1 MREREAQIVTAH
13 GHMATHVVF
22 PRSAARLPAVVLFMD
37 APGIREE
44 LLAAA
49 RRIARAGFYCAV
61 PDLYY
66 RYGRIRLDLTRRT
79 EAHAEVYRAL
89 SAGLGNGM
97 VASDTASLLAFLG
110 GESQVREGPVGCL
123 GFSIGGRFA
132 VQAAG
137 LFPNQVLAAAAV
149 CGTGIVT
156 DKDDSPH
163 TTLRRAQAELLFE
176 FAEHD
181 AQVPAQVIPSLKT
194 VLDGAAKRYGI
205 NVEPGTS
212 HGYTFPMR
220 PVYHAVGAENTWRRV
235 LDLFARA
242 FKPEAHL
249 NLTGR

>member
-1 MREREAQIVTAH
+1 MREREARIVTAH
-13 GHMATHVVF
+13 GHMATHLIV
-22 PRSAARLPAVVLFMD
+22 PRSATRLPAVVLFMD

-44 LLAAA
+44 LLSAA

-79 EAHAEVYRAL
+79 EAHADVYRAL

-97 VASDTASLLAFLG
+97 VASDTASLLAFLAG
-110 GESQVREGPVGCL
+110 DARVREGPVACL

-137 LFPNQVLAAAAV
+137 LFPNQVVAAAAV
-149 CGTGIVT
+149 CGTGMVT

-163 TTLRRAQAELLFE
+163 GVLSRAQAELLFE

-181 AQVPAQVIPSLKT
+181 PQIAATTIASLQAA
-194 VLDGAAKRYGI
+194 LDRAGKAYAI
-205 NVEPGTS
+205 NVAPGTS

-220 PVYHAVGAENTWRRV
+220 PTYHAVAAENSWCRI
-235 LDLFARA
+235 LELFARA
-242 FKPEAHL
+242 FSADAA
-249 NLTGR
+249 R

>member
-97 VASDTASLLAFLG
+97 VASDTASLLAFLAS
-110 GESQVREGPVGCL
+110 ESQVREGPVGCL

-132 VQAAG
+132 MQSAG
-137 LFPNQVLAAAAV
+137 VFPNQVRAAAAV
-149 CGTGIVT
+149 CGTGMVT
-156 DKDDSPH
+156 DEDDSPH
-163 TTLRRAQAELLFE
+163 SALSRAQADLLFE

-181 AQVPAQVIPSLKT
+181 PQVPPQVISSLKA
-194 VLDGAAKRYGI
+194 VLDGTGKRYAI
-205 NVEPGTS
+205 NVESGTS

-220 PVYHAVGAENTWRRV
+220 PMYHGVAAENTWRRI

-242 FKPEAHL
+242 LSA
-249 NLTGR
+249 NAAR